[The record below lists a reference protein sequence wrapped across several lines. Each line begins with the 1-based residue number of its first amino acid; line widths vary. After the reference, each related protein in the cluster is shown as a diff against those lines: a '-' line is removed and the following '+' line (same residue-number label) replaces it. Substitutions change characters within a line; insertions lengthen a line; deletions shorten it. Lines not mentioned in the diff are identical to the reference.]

1 MDSTQSTESPKPII
15 TVEIRTHG
23 TTKPEIKDEFN
34 NQVDTYFWKKKP
46 QAKPIIQPQTK
57 EAQIV
62 KILLNEILAR
72 KTNKLSIFLEPILKK
87 VIYQFIVNLK

>member
-46 QAKPIIQPQTK
+46 QAKPIIYPQTK

-62 KILLNEILAR
+62 KILLIEILAQ
-72 KTNKLSIFLEPILKK
+72 KTNQTKHFPRAYLKK
-87 VIYQFIVNLK
+87 SYLPVYC

>member
-1 MDSTQSTESPKPII
+1 VDSTQSTESPKPII

-46 QAKPIIQPQTK
+46 QAKPII
-57 EAQIV
+57 
-62 KILLNEILAR
+62 
-72 KTNKLSIFLEPILKK
+72 
-87 VIYQFIVNLK
+87 